1 MKRLLWLSM
10 AVLFIVAT
18 FVVPRSVRADVT
30 TFNALMFRPAV
41 GRNKFLMLH
50 SADTLHKYQF
60 KFAEYFSYGYRPL
73 ELQQA
78 NTRIASVINTSMV
91 SDFTA
96 AFGITD
102 FIQIGFDVPVVI
114 LNRFQDPNQTPLQGF
129 SNRTFKMS
137 DIYVDAKF
145 RVIDPCRFPVGIAFV
160 PFMTIPTGDDSL
172 YVGDS
177 GISGGLTVVA
187 DGRILP
193 QFGITGNLGFKT
205 GKKVNYRN
213 IEWQHK
219 MLMGLGTYFSWLSKG
234 LTVFGEVNSE
244 LSMNAFF
251 NNRDLNAA
259 EAMAGV
265 KWDVKKGGKD
275 LGLQIS
281 GGAGSCLVC
290 GVKGAL
296 VRGVLGVSYRW
307 MPEKYREADKKYA
320 SVCDAAF
327 RKMSVQRYYDLRMI
341 CPPDPADFK
350 QGVDDDQCP
359 KYYDLREV
367 AELLWECPPTA
378 EEFKAGVHDDAC
390 PKLYTLMEGFSQDE
404 IWTAY
409 TLAAAEMALR
419 CPSDPANFNPAI
431 HDDSCPKFYDLKQIA
446 ELSLVCPPDP
456 AQYDAAKHDAACPKY
471 FDLLQKYPEAQ
482 WAVVD
487 WLAGRDTDKDNI
499 NDFFDV
505 CPERKED
512 YNGFADQDGCPDGGA
527 VAVVGGEIVT
537 YRPVY
542 FEFNSA
548 QLRNE
553 EKQVVDLVIGKINR
567 TPWIKQIRIAG
578 NADARGTEAANQKIS
593 ERRAQVV
600 IDYMRTHGVRR
611 NVRLI
616 PIGYGARRPV
626 APNTTESERQRNRR
640 VTFGVEP
647 GRYAPYQRRA
657 TTYPGA
663 RPAVQTSAQTQSPQ
677 LTPVS
682 SPSEASTSPSE
693 PRRSTIPSRWD

>member
-1 MKRLLWLSM
+1 M
-10 AVLFIVAT
+10 AVVLLAAAFA
-18 FVVPRSVRADVT
+18 VPRSTYADAT
-30 TFNALMFRPAV
+30 TFNALMFRPDV
-41 GRNKFLMLH
+41 GRNKYLMLH
-50 SADTLHKYQF
+50 SVDTLHKYQF
-60 KFAEYFSYGYRPL
+60 QFADYISYGYRPL

-78 NTRIASVINTSMV
+78 NRRIASVINTTIV
-91 SDFTA
+91 NDFTG

-102 FIQIGFDVPVVI
+102 YLQIGFDMPVI
-114 LNRFQDPNQTPLQGF
+114 LFNRFQDPNFTPPQGF
-129 SNRTFKMS
+129 SNQMFKMG
-137 DIYVDAKF
+137 DIYVDAKI
-145 RVIDPCRFPVGIAFV
+145 RVIDPCRFPVGVAFV
-160 PFMTIPTGDDSL
+160 PFMTLPTGKDSL
-172 YVGDS
+172 YIGDP
-177 GISGGLTVVA
+177 GITGGLTVVA
-187 DGRILP
+187 EGRVLP
-193 QFGITGNLGFKT
+193 QLGITGNVGFKT
-205 GKKVNYRN
+205 GRKVNYRN

-219 MLMGLGTYFSWLSKG
+219 MLMGLGTYYSWFSKG
-234 LTVFGEVNSE
+234 LTLFGEVNSE

-259 EAMAGV
+259 EVMAGV

-296 VRGVLGVSYRW
+296 VRAVLGIGYRW
-307 MPEKYREADKKYA
+307 MPEKYRLEDKQYA

-327 RKMSVQRYYDLRMI
+327 SRKMSVQRYYDLRLI

-350 QGVDDDQCP
+350 PGVDDDECP

-367 AELLWECPPTA
+367 AELLWQCPPTA
-378 EEFKAGVHDDAC
+378 EEFRPGVDDDAC
-390 PKLYTLMEGFSQDE
+390 PKLYDLMEGFSQDE

-431 HDDSCPKFYDLKQIA
+431 HDHACPKFYDLKQIA
-446 ELSLVCPPDP
+446 ELSQVCPEDP
-456 AQYDAAKHDAACPKY
+456 SQFVPGKDDDACPKY
-471 FDLLQKYPEAQ
+471 YDLLQKYPETQ

-512 YNGFADQDGCPDGGA
+512 YNGFADTDGCPDGGA
-527 VAVVGGEIVT
+527 VAVVGGEIIT

-542 FEFNSA
+542 FAFNSA
-548 QLRNE
+548 QLSSE
-553 EKQVVDLVIGKINR
+553 DKQLIDLVIGKINR
-567 TPWIKQIRIAG
+567 ERWIKQIRIAG
-578 NADARGTEAANQKIS
+578 NADARGTDAANQKIS

-600 IDYMRTHGVRR
+600 IDYMRTHGVRSS
-611 NVRLI
+611 VRLVSV
-616 PIGYGARRPV
+616 GYGARRPV
-626 APNTTESERQRNRR
+626 APNTTEAQRQLNRR

-647 GRYAPYQRRA
+647 GRYAPYQRLRRSPF
-657 TTYPGA
+657 PGA
-663 RPAVQTSAQTQSPQ
+663 TDATQTSTQTPPPQ
-677 LTPVS
+677 LRPVS
-682 SPSEASTSPSE
+682 APSQAPSVPKE
-693 PRRSTIPSRWD
+693 SQQTRSPSRWD